1 MLANFAHLGQRCFV
15 DMFGF
20 MHLCVLLPNADGG
33 GICPCRTILVAEI
46 WGFQMAWIWLMESCS

>member
-1 MLANFAHLGQRCFV
+1 MSDGNLDALYSCSVPMMLDDFAHLGQRCFV

-33 GICPCRTILVAEI
+33 GIRPCRIYC
-46 WGFQMAWIWLMESCS
+46 G